1 MYGTLALSHR
11 ALDEL
16 REAAGEEALAE
27 LRRLSRPIEGL
38 RVLNLSATGFG
49 TGTAELLN
57 SSVPLM
63 NDLGLDMHWQ
73 VVRASEEA
81 AQVGRAMYQALG
93 GVPVRWTR
101 EMTETWLRYAEMNAE
116 LLTEPFDVII
126 VHDPQP
132 LAIRSYAT
140 TNAASKWL
148 MHTHLDLSSSQD
160 DVWMLLRSHLIRYDA
175 AIFDAPSFLR
185 DDIPV
190 ATHIVPPAIDPNSA
204 RNMPISDEVIRT
216 VLTQYGIDPARP
228 LLCHVSPCDAASD
241 LGGVVDV
248 WQKARERHAD
258 LQLVFVLTTEP
269 GDPHSRSCYDELA
282 RRCRDEPAAFIVSAG
297 NEVGNVELNVFQ
309 RAASVVLQ
317 KGLRKGFGLWVS
329 DALWKERPCVVAPA
343 GGLPEQV
350 IDGRTGIIAK
360 TTEEFA
366 KAVSRLLDDPA
377 LARNLGRSGRQHV
390 AERFL
395 ITRYLRDY
403 LLILGELHRKR

>member
-11 ALDEL
+11 ALDDL
-16 REAAGEEALAE
+16 REAAGEAALAE

-93 GVPVRWTR
+93 GVPVQWTR

-140 TNAASKWL
+140 TNAAAKWL
-148 MHTHLDLSSSQD
+148 MHTHLDLSSAQE
-160 DVWMLLRSHLIRYDA
+160 DVWMLLRSHVAHYDA
-175 AIFDAPSFLR
+175 AILDAPGFGR
-185 DDIPV
+185 ADMPV
-190 ATHIVPPAIDPNSA
+190 PTHIVPPAIDPNSA
-204 RNMPISDEVIRT
+204 RNMPISDEVIHT

-241 LGGVVDV
+241 LCGVTDV
-248 WQKARERHAD
+248 WQKARERHPE

-269 GDPHSRSCYDELA
+269 GDPQARSCYEDLA

-309 RAASVVLQ
+309 RAASVVVQ

-343 GGLPEQV
+343 GGLAEQV
-350 IDGRTGIIAK
+350 IDGRTGIIAN

-366 KAVSRLLDDPA
+366 AAVSRLLDDPE
-377 LARNLGRSGRQHV
+377 LARTLGRAGRQHV
-390 AERFL
+390 ADRFL

-403 LLILGELHRKR
+403 LLILGELHRKS